1 MARRSAGAASA
12 TLRVAY
18 LVVLLLLIILIG
30 IPVLF
35 VALAALSDVMPR
47 PGNISL
53 GNLGVETILSIL
65 NGSTLNAAMN
75 SLLAAFGAS
84 MLALVTGTVMAVLLA
99 RTNIPGRRFLR
110 VAGIA
115 PMFIPAFVAALSW
128 SLLASPQSGLINV
141 LLRDLGIDATISVY
155 SMPGLI
161 FVLGVYY
168 APYVF
173 LFVSS
178 ALALMNP
185 ELEEASLVHGGSMLG
200 TLRRVTLS
208 LMTPAI
214 VGSTV
219 LVFILSLENFP
230 VAQFLATPA
239 RIDTLPT
246 FIYRYMSESPPRG
259 NEAAAIAVL
268 LVVIVLVLTW
278 VQRRI
283 IAGRD
288 YTTVAGKG
296 TRTKLMDLGPLRWVA
311 AVGVALY
318 FVVTVALPVGA
329 LLLVS
334 SYSSPYLPTVTG
346 MFERGT
352 VTGERLLA
360 PLTDRLVL
368 DAMSNSAVVAVATAV
383 AATALA
389 FVTAYLVYRTTLRHR
404 SLLEGLA
411 MAPVAIPAIVMGLGL
426 LWTWLVLPVPIYGTL
441 SILVVAF
448 VATQL
453 PQAFR
458 GMSTSMLQVNKELEE
473 AAMMHGAT
481 KVRAIAAVTAPLM
494 KSGINSTFVLM
505 LMLSMR
511 ELTVPLFLYNTNT
524 RLLSIVIFDQYEN
537 GAMQN
542 AAALGVWYVL
552 IIGALAV
559 LASRLGV
566 KDLA

>member
-1 MARRSAGAASA
+1 MRIAFGV
-12 TLRVAY
+12 TVAVV
-18 LVVLLLLIILIG
+18 VVLVG
-30 IPVLF
+30 IPILF
-35 VALAALSDVMPR
+35 VVFAALSDVMPR
-47 PGNISL
+47 PGNISM
-53 GNLGVETILSIL
+53 GNLSIETIRQIV
-65 NGSTLNAAMN
+65 NGQTLDAATN
-75 SLLAAFGAS
+75 SLLLAFGAS
-84 MLALVTGTVMAVLLA
+84 LVALVTGTVLAVLLA

-128 SLLASPQSGLINV
+128 SILASPQSGLINV
-141 LLRDLGIDATISVY
+141 LLRDLGIDLTIDAY
-155 SMPGLI
+155 SMGGLV

-185 ELEEASLVHGGSMLG
+185 DLEEAALVHGDSMFG

-214 VGSTV
+214 VGSTF
-219 LVFILSLENFP
+219 LVFILALENFP
-230 VAQFLATPA
+230 VAQFLATPG

-259 NEAAAIAVL
+259 NEAAAIAVVL
-268 LVVIVLVLTW
+268 IVIVLGLTW
-278 VQRRI
+278 LQRVI
-283 IAGRD
+283 VGGRD

-296 TRTKLMDLGPLRWVA
+296 MRARVLDLGPLRWVA
-311 AVGVALY
+311 AVAVALY
-318 FVVTVALPVGA
+318 FFVTVVLPVGA
-329 LLLVS
+329 LVVVS
-334 SYSSPYLPTVTG
+334 AYSSPYIASVTN
-346 MFERGT
+346 MLDRGSF
-352 VTGERLLA
+352 TGERLLA
-360 PLTDRLVL
+360 PLSDSMVL
-368 DAMSNSAVVAVATAV
+368 DAMGNSAIVSVVTAV

-389 FVTAYLVYRTTLRHR
+389 FIVAYLVYRTHLRGR
-404 SLLEGLA
+404 GVLEGLS
-411 MAPVAIPAIVMGLGL
+411 MAPVAIPAIVMGMGL
-426 LWTWLVLPVPIYGTL
+426 LWTWLILPIPIYGTL
-441 SILVVAF
+441 AILVVAF
-448 VATQL
+448 VAVQL

-458 GMSTSMLQVNKELEE
+458 GMSSSMLQVNKELEE
-473 AAMMHGAT
+473 SAMVHGASRFRSIVT
-481 KVRAIAAVTAPLM
+481 VTAPLM
-494 KSGINSTFVLM
+494 RSGIGSTFVLM

-511 ELTVPLFLYNTNT
+511 EMTVPLFLYNTNT

-559 LASRLGV
+559 IAGRLGV
-566 KDLA
+566 KSIA